1 MAAWRS
7 GSNCW
12 NLRQG
17 DAIFNR
23 VLLVRL
29 PFIICLFIAL
39 FSVAVF
45 HTIFTIYGSR
55 IGLGSLHSVSLLRTV
70 EATIMAV

>member
-12 NLRQG
+12 NLRQE

-23 VLLVRL
+23 DLLVRL
-29 PFIICLFIAL
+29 PFIIFVFIAL
-39 FSVAVF
+39 FSMAVS

-55 IGLGSLHSVSLLRTV
+55 IGSPNSSLRT
-70 EATIMAV
+70 

>member
-23 VLLVRL
+23 DLLVRL
-29 PFIICLFIAL
+29 PFVIFLFIAL
-39 FSVAVF
+39 FSMAVV
-45 HTIFTIYGSR
+45 HTTFTIYGSR
-55 IGLGSLHSVSLLRTV
+55 IGLGSLHSVLLLRTG

>member
-12 NLRQG
+12 NWRQG

-23 VLLVRL
+23 DLLVRL
-29 PFIICLFIAL
+29 PFIIFLFIAL
-39 FSVAVF
+39 FSMAAS

-55 IGLGSLHSVSLLRTV
+55 INCPNSNLRT
-70 EATIMAV
+70 